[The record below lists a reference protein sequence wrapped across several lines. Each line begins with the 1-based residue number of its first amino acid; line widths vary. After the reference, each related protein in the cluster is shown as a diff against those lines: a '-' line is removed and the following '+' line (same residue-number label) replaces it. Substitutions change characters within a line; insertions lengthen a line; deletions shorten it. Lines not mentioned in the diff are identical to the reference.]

1 MSHTTQPDWFEKE
14 VRVRSHSVWERE
26 GHKDGRAEDNW
37 ARAAKEIEDECRAA
51 AAGTNPRF
59 TPPHLT
65 ISKLP
70 TRH

>member
-1 MSHTTQPDWFEKE
+1 MSHTTHPDWFEKE
-14 VRVRSHSVWERE
+14 VRVRSHSIWERE
-26 GHKDGRAEDNW
+26 GCNDGRDAANW

-51 AAGTNPRF
+51 AEGTNAYF

-65 ISKLP
+65 ISKLL